1 MSEYVVELLL
11 EEMPPIDVDMIMKQL
26 GPIVKKSLEES
37 KIGYKSV
44 EVFSTS
50 RRFGFFVHGISDRQ
64 SDTIVEKKGPSQK
77 VAYKDGKPTKAFE
90 GFLKSNNATPKETK
104 IVKINGIPY
113 IFLKKERVGRLT
125 EEVIA
130 QIVPEI
136 FQSLQFKKPM
146 RYGDGK
152 YRYVRPLHSI
162 LSLMNNRIVE
172 FEFLGKRASNI
183 TKSHRYLGEK
193 LEIKSASEY
202 ENVLKEKMVVIHVNA
217 REAMIKSAISKTGL
231 DVVKD
236 NILVH
241 EIALITEYPQPVIG
255 EFRDQFLNLP
265 EPILRTVLRHHQRT
279 FVTHKNGKISKSFL
293 AFQDGPT
300 SRSEN
305 VKIGYERVIN
315 ARLAD
320 ADFYYKED
328 TSIPFEKFNDKLEG
342 IAFQKGLGTIRDKV
356 ERIKIIAEDIS
367 KNLKIE
373 GSDLEL
379 IKRAS
384 VLSKADLATNMIYE
398 FPELQG
404 VMGRIYASRTEDIR
418 VAIALEEQYMPD
430 GLEGEVPSD
439 PIGAVVGL
447 ADRLDT
453 VAANFA
459 IGEIPSGS
467 RDPYGLRKKVFGI
480 LRILNSFEWDLDL
493 EKESQIVE
501 SLLEK
506 EIPKKEFSEFFK
518 GRLEVVLRE
527 CYSISQDATK
537 TVLELWKSPLR
548 ARLAA
553 QTIDKYRK
561 SEGFDDF
568 IVAYTRVHNISS
580 KHDSKEYHVELFEER
595 EKPLFTAYIESK
607 TKIEDALDHLNYGD
621 AFEHLRALKPF
632 IDDYFNNVYVM
643 ATREDLRR
651 NRLGFLKSLDELF
664 LKFGSLSLLSK

>member
-11 EEMPPIDVDMIMKQL
+11 EEMPPADVDMIIKQL
-26 GPIVKKSLEES
+26 GPIVKRTLEKS
-37 KIGYKSV
+37 KIGYENV

-64 SDTIVEKKGPSQK
+64 SDSIVEKKGPSQS
-77 VAYKDGKPTKAFE
+77 VAYKDGKPTKALE
-90 GFLKSNNATPKETK
+90 GFLRSNNATPKETK
-104 IVKINGIPY
+104 IVEINGTPY
-113 IFLKKERVGRLT
+113 IFLKKERPGRPT
-125 EEVIA
+125 EEIIA

-136 FQSLQFKKPM
+136 FQSLQFKRPM

-162 LSLMNNRIVE
+162 LSLMNDKIVE
-172 FEFLGKRASNI
+172 FELLGKRASNI
-183 TKSHRYLGEK
+183 TKSHRYLEENV
-193 LEIKSASEY
+193 EIKDASEY
-202 ENVLKEKMVVIHVNA
+202 EIMLKEKMVVIHVDA
-217 REAMIKSAISKTGL
+217 RKSMIKSAILKSGL
-231 DVVKD
+231 DIVKD
-236 NILVH
+236 DILVH
-241 EIALITEYPQPVIG
+241 EIALITEYPQPVVG
-255 EFRDQFLNLP
+255 EFRDQYLNLP
-265 EPILRTVLRHHQRT
+265 EPVLKTVLRHHQRT
-279 FVTHKNGKISKSFL
+279 FVTHENRKISKRFL
-293 AFQDGPT
+293 AFQDGPIL
-300 SRSEN
+300 RSKN
-305 VKIGYERVIN
+305 VKTGYERVIN

-328 TSIPFEKFNDKLEG
+328 TSIPFERFNDKLDG
-342 IAFQKGLGTIRDKV
+342 IAFQRGLGTIRDKV
-356 ERIKIIAEDIS
+356 KRIKIIAEDIS
-367 KNLKIE
+367 KRLKIE
-373 GSDLEL
+373 GPDLQL

-384 VLSKADLATNMIYE
+384 TLSKTDLATSMIYE

-404 VMGRIYASRTEDIR
+404 IMGRIYASRTEDIR
-418 VAIALEEQYMPD
+418 VALALEEQYMPD
-430 GLEGEVPSD
+430 GLEGEIPSD
-439 PIGAVVGL
+439 PIGAVVGI

-453 VAANFA
+453 VTANFA

-467 RDPYGLRKKVFGI
+467 KDPYGLRKKVFGI
-480 LRILNSFEWDLDL
+480 LRILNSFEWDLNL
-493 EKESQIVE
+493 ERESQIVG

-518 GRLEVVLRE
+518 GRLEIVLRE
-527 CYSISQDATK
+527 CYSISQDTAR

-580 KHDSKEYHVELFEER
+580 KHDSNEYHVELFEER
-595 EKPLFTAYIESK
+595 EKALFTAYIESK
-607 TKIEDALDHLNYGD
+607 TKIEDALDHLNYCE
-621 AFEHLRALKPF
+621 AFEYLRALKPF
-632 IDDYFNNVYVM
+632 IDDYFDNVYVM

-664 LKFGSLSLLSK
+664 LKFGSLSSLSK